1 MYRNKKIMSDNRL
14 KLNELQSKDTTSE
27 ELTSEE
33 SSSDH
38 TNKTIWIGIGVGI
51 GVLVIIGIVTWIV
64 RRSKHM
70 QPSSKG
76 YINDENVK
84 SLLANKSLSSDIAKL
99 LKE

>member
-1 MYRNKKIMSDNRL
+1 MSYDRL
-14 KLNELQSKDTTSE
+14 NLNEPTPKE
-27 ELTSEE
+27 PTSEE

-38 TNKTIWIGIGVGI
+38 TNKTLWIGVGVGV

-84 SLLANKSLSSDIAKL
+84 SLLANKSLSNEIANL
-99 LKE
+99 LRE

>member
-1 MYRNKKIMSDNRL
+1 MSNNRL
-14 KLNELQSKDTTSE
+14 QLNELQSKDTTSE
-27 ELTSEE
+27 ELTSE

-38 TNKTIWIGIGVGI
+38 TNKTMWIGIGVGV
-51 GVLVIIGIVTWIV
+51 GVLAIIGIVTWIV

>member
-1 MYRNKKIMSDNRL
+1 MSDNRL

-27 ELTSEE
+27 EP

-38 TNKTIWIGIGVGI
+38 TNKKMWIGIGVGI
-51 GVLVIIGIVTWIV
+51 GVLAIIGIVTWIV
-64 RRSKHM
+64 RRSKHI